1 MRLTL
6 LATTVVAAFLI
17 VASVALVISQRE
29 SLLSGVDLGLVQRAD
44 NITPR
49 LRVDPGAAPL
59 VELGDEEDGFEQVLA
74 ADGSVLRS
82 TANVDGLDAVV
93 APRPPGPGD
102 EFVTNREVELS
113 KSPFRVLARSV
124 RTADGPVT
132 LVVAKN
138 LDDVDESI
146 GELRANLSVWVPV
159 IVVGV
164 GLLVWWLTGRVLRP
178 VEAIRAEVAELGA
191 SDLHRRVPVPGHD
204 DEIAR
209 LARTMNG
216 MLDRIEA
223 ASERQEQFVADA
235 SHELRSPLTRL
246 RTQLELAVAHPDGQT
261 PATLRSLLADVIALD
276 RLLDDLLV
284 SARLESERHPNR
296 SPVDLDDLVL
306 DEARRVRDSTEL
318 HVDTGEVGAGRVAGD
333 RGQLQRVVRNLADN
347 AARHARSRVRFSV
360 RERGEVT
367 EFTVTDDGPGVSSV
381 DHDRIFERFTRLD
394 EARSRDAGG
403 SGLGLAI
410 VRDIVERH
418 GGTITLDASSGLG
431 ARFVIELP
439 RVD

>member
-17 VASVALVISQRE
+17 VASVALVLSQRA
-29 SLLSGVDLGLVQRAD
+29 SLVSGVDLTLVQRAD
-44 NITPR
+44 NVTPR
-49 LRVDPGAAPL
+49 VQADPQAAPL
-59 VELGDEEDGFEQVLA
+59 TELGDAEDGFEQVLA
-74 ADGSVLRS
+74 ADGTVLRS
-82 TANVDGLDAVV
+82 TTNVDGASAVV
-93 APRPPGPGD
+93 APRPPGSGD
-102 EFVTNREVELS
+102 RFVTRRDVGLS
-113 KSPFRVLARSV
+113 ESPFRVVARPV
-124 RTADGPVT
+124 RTGHGPVT

-138 LDDVDESI
+138 LDDVEESVR
-146 GELRANLSVWVPV
+146 GLRSDLSVWVPV
-159 IVVGV
+159 IVVGL

-178 VEAIRAEVAELGA
+178 VEAIRAEVADLGA
-191 SDLHRRVPVPGHD
+191 ADLHRRVPVPGHD

-246 RTQLELAVAHPDGQT
+246 RTQLELAVAHPEDES
-261 PATLRSLLADVIALD
+261 PATMRSLLSEVVALD
-276 RLLDDLLV
+276 RLLDDLLL
-284 SARLESERHPNR
+284 SARLESERHPSR
-296 SPVDLDDLVL
+296 APVDLDDLVL
-306 DEARRVRDSTEL
+306 EEARRVRDASEIQ
-318 HVDTGEVGAGRVAGD
+318 VDTTEVGAGRVAGD
-333 RGQLQRVVRNLADN
+333 RSQLQRVVRNLTDN
-347 AARHARSRVRFSV
+347 AVRHARSRVRLSV
-360 RERGEVT
+360 RERADVT
-367 EFTVTDDGPGVSSV
+367 EVTVTDDGPGVSPE
-381 DHDRIFERFTRLD
+381 DHERIFERFTRLD

-418 GGTITLDASSGLG
+418 GGTITLDASSHLG